1 MGELVILERV
11 GPVAV
16 LTLNRAERH
25 NSLVP
30 GFLAEILA
38 GLETAGAQ
46 PGVRAVVMQANGR
59 SFSTGG
65 DVRGFYERLDDL
77 EAYAGEIVGLLNLV
91 ILAMIEVPVP
101 IVAAVHGMVTGGS
114 MGLVLGSDIVLVT
127 PEASFTPYYSVVGFS
142 PDGGWTALLPAI
154 IGLKRTGEVLMRN
167 QTITAEQA
175 LAWGLASR
183 IVPADR
189 IREEA
194 VKVAQELAVMKAGS
208 IGHTK
213 ATLGPA
219 CSDLEARLEAE
230 RTRFVQQIVTEE
242 ARQGIEAF
250 LGATTRGDRK
260 GQ

>member
-1 MGELVILERV
+1 MGKWGLGWLGELVILERE

-16 LTLNRAERH
+16 LTLNRTERH

-30 GFLAEILA
+30 EFLEEMLA
-38 GLETAGAQ
+38 ALETAGTQ
-46 PGVRAVVMQANGR
+46 PGVRAVVLQANGR

-65 DVRGFYERLDDL
+65 DVRGFHEQMDDL
-77 EAYAGEIVGLLNLV
+77 EAYAGEIVGLLNSV
-91 ILAMIEVPVP
+91 ILAMIALPVP
-101 IVAAVHGMVTGGS
+101 I
-114 MGLVLGSDIVLVT
+114 I
-127 PEASFTPYYSVVGFS
+127 GFS

-175 LAWGLASR
+175 VAWGLASR
-183 IVPADR
+183 IVPSDR
-189 IREEA
+189 ICEEA
-194 VKVAQELAVMKAGS
+194 LSTAQDLAAMKAGS

-213 ATLGPA
+213 AILGPA

-230 RTRFVQQIVTEE
+230 RTRFVQQITTEE

-250 LGATTRGDRK
+250 LRQRQAPARDDRK